1 MSWEIK
7 PNDFLACI
15 SVSLCEHYLSL
26 STHEGEPQQEAGLC
40 TMSLSDAQHSW
51 LDQKVKILS
60 TRIL

>member
-1 MSWEIK
+1 MSLEIK
-7 PNDFLACI
+7 PNDFLTCT
-15 SVSLCEHYLSL
+15 SVSLWEHHLSL
-26 STHEGEPQQEAGLC
+26 STHQGEPQQQACLC

>member
-1 MSWEIK
+1 MSLEIK

-15 SVSLCEHYLSL
+15 SVSLCEHHLSL
-26 STHEGEPQQEAGLC
+26 STHQGEPQEQAYLC
-40 TMSLSDAQHSW
+40 TVSLSDAQYSW